1 MNKPV
6 GGRGIKAPYKS
17 THVRIPEPIKDRV
30 EHLKELYLSGALEQN
45 DELIARDAKLAR
57 EYEKV
62 LTGSIQKPEPEQNL
76 LPSLDDAIL
85 LVKQALKKKK
95 SARETT
101 AIILSSLYKTDIKPD
116 DLKV

>member
-30 EHLKELYLSGALEQN
+30 EHLKELYLTGTLEQN

-57 EYEKV
+57 EYEKM
-62 LTGSIQKPEPEQNL
+62 LTGSIQEPELKQNL
-76 LPSLDDAIL
+76 LPTLDEAVL
-85 LVKQALKKKK
+85 LAKQALRRKK
-95 SARETT
+95 SARDTVAT
-101 AIILSSLYKTDIKPD
+101 ILSNLYKIDIKPD
-116 DLKV
+116 DLKA